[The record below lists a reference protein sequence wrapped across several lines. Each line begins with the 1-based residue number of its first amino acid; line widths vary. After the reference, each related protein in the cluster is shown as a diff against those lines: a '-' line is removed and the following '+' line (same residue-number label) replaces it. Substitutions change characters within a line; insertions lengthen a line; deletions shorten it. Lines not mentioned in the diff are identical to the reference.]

1 MPLMR
6 IDMFRGRSA
15 EDIERILDI
24 SYRVMLDAFGAPE
37 GDRYQVVSQ
46 HEAYEMKILDT
57 GLGIER
63 SDEVLVF
70 SLVTRPRTEEQKK
83 VFYAD
88 LVHELHEQLGIR
100 QEDVMVNLSVNSD
113 ADWSFGHGR
122 AQFLTGEL

>member
-1 MPLMR
+1 
-6 IDMFRGRSA
+6 MFRGRSA

-88 LVHELHEQLGIR
+88 LVHELHGQLGIR